1 MTLEQDCLTMSTAS
15 ATRLRSALLR
25 CADAGL
31 LTTFLNELSPHA
43 LARLAADWPLF
54 ARFDQMPPPGDWTI
68 WLMIGGRGAGK
79 TRAGAEWVR
88 GMALGLPPFAAAPAG
103 RIALVGETYADV
115 RDVMIE
121 GVSGLLSLG
130 GASRPAW
137 SPARRRLEWP
147 NGAVA
152 QAFSAEDPQGLRGPQ
167 FAAAWCDELCKWRNA
182 SETWDMLQF
191 GLRLGAHPRQLV
203 TTTPRPMPLLR
214 ALMADPRAVLSRART
229 RDNAAN
235 LAPAFLEAVVGRYAG
250 TRLGRQEL
258 DGELVE
264 ERSDALWSRA
274 AIEAARVA
282 QAPPFAR
289 LVVAI
294 DPPASSGRRADRCG
308 IVAAGR
314 AADGVIYVLED
325 ATLSRATPAAWA
337 ARAIALYHRHA
348 ADALVVEVNQ
358 GGEMATAVLRQCDA
372 DAPVTPVRATRGKYV
387 RAEPVAALAEQGRLK
402 FCGTFPELEDELCDF
417 GPDGLS
423 GGRSPDRM
431 DAMVWA
437 VTALMGDGAPPRI
450 RSL

>member
-1 MTLEQDCLTMSTAS
+1 MTLAQDCPTMSTDSAAS
-15 ATRLRSALLR
+15 LRSALLR

-31 LTTFLNELSPHA
+31 LTTFLDELSPGA

-54 ARFDQMPPPGDWTI
+54 ARPDQMPPPGDWTI

-88 GMALGLPPFAAAPAG
+88 GMALGLQPFALAPAG

-130 GASRPAW
+130 GAGRPAW

-147 NGAVA
+147 NGAIA

-167 FAAAWCDELCKWRNA
+167 FEAAWCDELCKWRNA
-182 SETWDMLQF
+182 DETWDMLQF

-214 ALMADPRAVLSRART
+214 ALMTDPRAVLSRART

-264 ERSDALWSRA
+264 ERAGALWSRV

-314 AADGVIYVLED
+314 AADGLIYVLED
-325 ATLSRATPAAWA
+325 ATLARATPAVWA

-372 DAPVTPVRATRGKYV
+372 AAPVTPVRATRGKYV
-387 RAEPVAALAEQGRLK
+387 RAEPVAALAEQRRLK

-437 VTALMGDGAPPRI
+437 VTALMGDSAPPRI
-450 RSL
+450 RTL

>member
-1 MTLEQDCLTMSTAS
+1 MGPAQTCQRISMDSAANLRRALMDCAS
-15 ATRLRSALLR
+15 AGMLGEFLEALTP
-25 CADAGL
+25 D
-31 LTTFLNELSPHA
+31 A

-54 ARFDQMPPPGDWTI
+54 ARPDQLPPPGDWAI

-88 GMALGLPPFAAAPAG
+88 AMALGLPPFAAQPAG

-121 GVSGLLSLG
+121 GVSGLLSIG
-130 GASRPAW
+130 GPERPQW
-137 SPARRRLEWP
+137 SPTRRRLEWP

-182 SETWDMLQF
+182 QETWDMLQF
-191 GLRLGAHPRQLV
+191 GLRLGAQPRQLV

-235 LAPAFLEAVVGRYAG
+235 LAPSFLQAVVGRYAG

-258 DGELVE
+258 DGEMVE
-264 ERSDALWSRA
+264 ERADALWSRSG
-274 AIEAARVA
+274 IEAARIA
-282 QAPPFAR
+282 QAPPLAR
-289 LVVAI
+289 LVVGV
-294 DPPASSGRRADRCG
+294 DPPASSGKRADRCG
-308 IVAAGR
+308 VVAAGVD
-314 AADGVIYVLED
+314 ADGVVHVLED
-325 ATLSRATPAAWA
+325 ATIARATPAAWA

-372 DAPVTPVRATRGKYV
+372 SVPVTPVRATRGKYV

-402 FCGTFPELEDELCDF
+402 FCGVFPELEDELCDF

-437 VTALMGDGAPPRI
+437 VTALTGDGAPPRI
-450 RSL
+450 RAL

>member
-1 MTLEQDCLTMSTAS
+1 M
-15 ATRLRSALLR
+15 
-25 CADAGL
+25 
-31 LTTFLNELSPHA
+31 TTFLDELSPGA

-54 ARFDQMPPPGDWTI
+54 ARPDQMPPPGDWTI

-88 GMALGLPPFAAAPAG
+88 GMALGLQPFALAPAG

-147 NGAVA
+147 NGAIA

-167 FAAAWCDELCKWRNA
+167 FEAAWCDELCKWRNA
-182 SETWDMLQF
+182 DETWDMLQF

-214 ALMADPRAVLSRART
+214 ALMTDPRAVLSRART

-264 ERSDALWSRA
+264 ERAGALWSRV

-282 QAPPFAR
+282 KAPPFAR

-314 AADGVIYVLED
+314 AADGLIYVLED
-325 ATLSRATPAAWA
+325 ATLARATPAVWA

-372 DAPVTPVRATRGKYV
+372 AAPVTPVRATRGKYV
-387 RAEPVAALAEQGRLK
+387 RAEPVAALAEQRRLK

-437 VTALMGDGAPPRI
+437 VTALMGDSAPPRI
-450 RSL
+450 RTL

>member
-1 MTLEQDCLTMSTAS
+1 M
-15 ATRLRSALLR
+15 RSALLH
-25 CADAGL
+25 CAQAGL
-31 LTTFLNELSPHA
+31 LTNFLNELPPRA
-43 LARLAADWPLF
+43 LARLASDWPLF
-54 ARFDQMPPPGDWTI
+54 ARADQMPPPGGWTI

-88 GMALGLPPFAAAPAG
+88 GMAMGLPPFASARAG

-121 GVSGLLSLG
+121 GVSGVLSLDG
-130 GASRPAW
+130 TERPIW
-137 SPARRRLEWP
+137 SPTRRRLEWP

-152 QAFSAEDPQGLRGPQ
+152 QAFSAEDPQSLRGPQ
-167 FAAAWCDELCKWRNA
+167 FDAAWCDELCKWRHA
-182 SETWDMLQF
+182 QETWDMLQF
-191 GLRLGAHPRQLV
+191 GLRLGERPRQLV
-203 TTTPRPMPLLR
+203 TTTPRPLPLLR

-264 ERSDALWSRA
+264 ERQDALWSRGG
-274 AIEAARVA
+274 IEAARVA
-282 QAPPFAR
+282 EPPDCVR

-308 IVAAGR
+308 VVAAGID
-314 AADGVIYVLED
+314 AAGMIYVLED
-325 ATLSRATPAAWA
+325 ATLARATPAAWA
-337 ARAIALYHRHA
+337 NRAIAVYHRLC

-372 DAPVTPVRATRGKYV
+372 GVPVTPVRATRGKYV
-387 RAEPVAALAEQGRLK
+387 RAEPVAALTEQGRLK
-402 FCGTFPELEDELCDF
+402 FCGVFSDLEDELCDF

-437 VTALMGDGAPPRI
+437 VTALMGDGGSPRV
-450 RSL
+450 RGL

>member
-1 MTLEQDCLTMSTAS
+1 MQPTQDCPTTSTAS
-15 ATRLRSALLR
+15 AASLKAALLR
-25 CADAGL
+25 CAADGL
-31 LTTFLNELSPHA
+31 LTAFLNELSPQA

-54 ARFDQMPPPGDWTI
+54 ARPDQLPPAGDWTI

-88 GMALGLPPFAAAPAG
+88 GMALGLPPFASEPHG

-130 GASRPAW
+130 GGARPLW
-137 SPARRRLEWP
+137 SPTRRRLQWP
-147 NGAVA
+147 NGAIA

-182 SETWDMLQF
+182 QQAWDMLQF
-191 GLRLGAHPRQLV
+191 GLRLGSRPRQLV

-214 ALMADPRAVLSRART
+214 ALLDDPRAVVSRART

-235 LAPAFLEAVVGRYAG
+235 LAPAFLQAVVGRYAG
-250 TRLGRQEL
+250 TRLGLQEL
-258 DGELVE
+258 DGEMVE
-264 ERSDALWSRA
+264 ERADALWSRA
-274 AIEAARVA
+274 GIEAARA
-282 QAPPFAR
+282 AAPPPLAR
-289 LVVAI
+289 LVVAV
-294 DPPASSGRRADRCG
+294 DPPASAGSRADRCG
-308 IVAAGR
+308 VVAAGVDS
-314 AADGVIYVLED
+314 AGIVYVLED
-325 ATLSRATPAAWA
+325 ATIERASPAAWA
-337 ARAIALYHRHA
+337 ARAIAVFHRLE

-358 GGEMATAVLRQCDA
+358 GGDMAIAVLRQCDA
-372 DAPVTPVRATRGKYV
+372 GVPVTPVRATRGKYI
-387 RAEPVAALAEQGRLK
+387 RAEPVAALGEQGRLK
-402 FCGTFPELEDELCDF
+402 FCGQFTALEDELCDF

-423 GGRSPDRM
+423 GGRSPDRL

-437 VTALMGDGAPPRI
+437 VTALLGFATPRI